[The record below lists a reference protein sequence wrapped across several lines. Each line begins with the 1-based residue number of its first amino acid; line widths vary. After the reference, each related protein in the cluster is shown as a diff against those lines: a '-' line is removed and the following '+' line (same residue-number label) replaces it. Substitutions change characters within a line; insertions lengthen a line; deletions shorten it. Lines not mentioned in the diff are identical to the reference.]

1 MAGEWTAQLH
11 IINGEASEDAPEIAY
26 AERADHRGCA
36 ARLYLLAEPGRP
48 DSERFIAD
56 LVNRIGED
64 FLGGEGSVTGI
75 AQRAL
80 RNRHEEL
87 LDWNRTSLPRDQAAF
102 GVSCLIVRDHE
113 TFLAQM
119 GPSLAFH
126 RHEGRL
132 FRRRPATVRAAEP
145 LGGAQLNA
153 PEFSQVPLAADDW
166 VLLISSNAAEALTE
180 EALGAVRGLA
190 ADDVL
195 PALYPLLRPLPR
207 VSALLIAPQAAPD
220 VAATAVSHDRGPAP
234 ALTVL
239 DPVESEATLDSA
251 AEPVASDQPIP
262 PEAPT
267 LSAEP
272 TAGPER
278 YDADAESWD
287 ADAAQNGEPTSASPE
302 PVWPAPVRNE
312 HAPASTSNS
321 EAWNA
326 DDLGDD
332 DQREDAAAGPQGTP
346 RGPALRGLGGRIGR
360 GLARAGEALRP
371 RRPGRGPENAA
382 WREAEQEARAAEAA
396 EPHPAAEPVENV
408 AAEQPVAPE
417 AAENVVA
424 EHTPE
429 TKDPATADHAAPP
442 EGVGTDGPGNHGSDA
457 PQAKPP
463 SPRQGTLEFFSQP
476 AVAHWPANPFAPPAP
491 PVLQTASDLDGA
503 TLGRLLFGLR
513 GTMPQ
518 FRRRAPRASGGQA
531 GEARVRGGS
540 QIAAG
545 IGALLL
551 VFSLIAGVILIP
563 DLLRNSDSDRFEQL
577 LTEGRRSL
585 TAATLTTDADAG
597 RAALLSAQAALA
609 EALDL
614 RPLDPTAQTLRQEID
629 SALRQVNAIIR
640 PADLAVVF
648 NFATGVAPPLALA
661 AVETGADSVF
671 VLDESGGRIF
681 AMPLGGGDPQ
691 VIFQRGAFYPVIS
704 AFSGPSAG
712 NPLAMHW
719 SRNTGI
725 AALTILDDNGWLY
738 RYTEAGGVDALPL
751 PNAEVLAAVRSVAV
765 GEDGI
770 YLLDSGGG
778 MIWRI
783 PVRADGTLS
792 PALPAIARSDLGQA
806 IALAVNGDS
815 LFTGGAD
822 GRIRRFTGGEEQ
834 GYPLVDLDRPLLIS
848 ASLIAANRSGL
859 VFAVDRGNDRLLVLT
874 SGGELVAQ
882 LRDPLLAGLRGVAL
896 DETQERIYFV
906 TADTFLTAPL
916 PAFPAR
922 PAGAAT
928 GP

>member
-1 MAGEWTAQLH
+1 MSRRQ
-11 IINGEASEDAPEIAY
+11 
-26 AERADHRGCA
+26 
-36 ARLYLLAEPGRP
+36 
-48 DSERFIAD
+48 
-56 LVNRIGED
+56 
-64 FLGGEGSVTGI
+64 
-75 AQRAL
+75 
-80 RNRHEEL
+80 
-87 LDWNRTSLPRDQAAF
+87 
-102 GVSCLIVRDHE
+102 
-113 TFLAQM
+113 
-119 GPSLAFH
+119 
-126 RHEGRL
+126 
-132 FRRRPATVRAAEP
+132 RRRTNR
-145 LGGAQLNA
+145 
-153 PEFSQVPLAADDW
+153 VPTP
-166 VLLISSNAAEALTE
+166 ALTE
-180 EALGAVRGLA
+180 
-190 ADDVL
+190 
-195 PALYPLLRPLPR
+195 
-207 VSALLIAPQAAPD
+207 
-220 VAATAVSHDRGPAP
+220 
-234 ALTVL
+234 L
-239 DPVESEATLDSA
+239 DPVEPEATLDSA
-251 AEPVASDQPIP
+251 EEPVASDQPIT

-267 LSAEP
+267 LTAEP

-278 YDADAESWD
+278 DNGPARTFNSESWD

-302 PVWPAPVRNE
+302 PVWPTPVRNE
-312 HAPASTSNS
+312 HARGSDDASASTSDS

-326 DDLGDD
+326 DNLGDD
-332 DQREDAAAGPQGTP
+332 DQREDDAAGPQGTP

-371 RRPGRGPENAA
+371 RRHGRGPEDDA

-396 EPHPAAEPVENV
+396 VPHPAAEPVEDV
-408 AAEQPVAPE
+408 AAEHPVAPE
-417 AAENVVA
+417 DTKDYVA

-429 TKDPATADHAAPP
+429 TKDHATADHTAPP
-442 EGVGTDGPGNHGSDA
+442 DGVDADGAGNHGNDA

-476 AVAHWPANPFAPPAP
+476 SAMKGTTPLQLAVAHWPANPFAPPAP

-503 TLGRLLFGLR
+503 ALGRPLFWLR

-518 FRRRAPRASGGQA
+518 FRRRAPRTSAGQT
-531 GEARVRGGS
+531 GEARVRGKS

-551 VFSLIAGVILIP
+551 IFSLIAGVILIP
-563 DLLRNSDSDRFEQL
+563 DLLRNSDTARFEQL
-577 LTEGRRSL
+577 LTDGRRSF

-597 RAALLSAQAALA
+597 RAALLNAQAALA

-629 SALRQVNAIIR
+629 GALRQVNAIIR
-640 PADLAVVF
+640 PADLAVVL
-648 NFATGVAPPLALA
+648 NFSTGVAPPLALA

-691 VIFQRGAFYPVIS
+691 VIFQRGAIYPVIS

-751 PNAEVLAAVRSVAV
+751 PNAEVLAGVRSVAV

-783 PVRADGTLS
+783 PVQADGTLS
-792 PALPAIARSDLGQA
+792 PALPAIARRDLSQA
-806 IALAVNGDS
+806 IALTVNGDS

-834 GYPLVDLDRPLLIS
+834 GYPLVNLDRPLLIS

-859 VFAVDRGNDRLLVLT
+859 VFAVDRGNDRVLVLT
-874 SGGELVAQ
+874 NGGELVAQ

-896 DETQERIYFV
+896 NETQERIYFV

-922 PAGAAT
+922 PEGAAT